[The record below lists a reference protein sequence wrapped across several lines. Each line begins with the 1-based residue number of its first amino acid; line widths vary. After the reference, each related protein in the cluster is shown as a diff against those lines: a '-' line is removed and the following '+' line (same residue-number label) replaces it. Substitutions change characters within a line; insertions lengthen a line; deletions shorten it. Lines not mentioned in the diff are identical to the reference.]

1 MSQLTSEGKTKL
13 NKTAISFLV
22 LLRLTF
28 EKTTENKSEKLI
40 CRNQAES
47 KKSNYF
53 FPARRNSIAVQE
65 R

>member
-1 MSQLTSEGKTKL
+1 MKPNTTE
-13 NKTAISFLV
+13 ISFLV

-28 EKTTENKSEKLI
+28 EKSTENKSEKLI

-53 FPARRNSIAVQE
+53 FPARRNSIVAKE